1 MLRQRLMRDV
11 AELQLRPCPNISLSL
26 KDEDTTKACL
36 ILTPN
41 SSAPLHLTIEIGDR
55 YSPSAP
61 RVTIQSKIVHPN
73 IYICASMPNTDEG
86 YTQAYT
92 LKGIAIQLMSFFGIE
107 TIEQVGT
114 GANVELTRYRNSF
127 TGDFGCSKGC

>member
-1 MLRQRLMRDV
+1 MFKHLTKSKRRRY
-11 AELQLRPCPNISLSL
+11 
-26 KDEDTTKACL
+26 DESL

-41 SSAPLHLTIEIGDR
+41 GGAPLHLTIEIGDR
-55 YSPSAP
+55 YPPSASK
-61 RVTIQSKIVHPN
+61 VTIQSKIVHPN
-73 IYICASMPNTDEG
+73 IFGSYICASMPNIDEG

-107 TIEQVGT
+107 TIEQFGT
-114 GANVELTRYRNSF
+114 GANVELARYRNSF